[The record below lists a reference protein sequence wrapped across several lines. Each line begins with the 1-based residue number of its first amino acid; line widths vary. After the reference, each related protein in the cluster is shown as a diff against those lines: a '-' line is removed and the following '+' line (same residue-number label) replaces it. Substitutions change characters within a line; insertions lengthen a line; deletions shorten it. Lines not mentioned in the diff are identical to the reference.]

1 MDGPGRYYVYII
13 ESLYTLTCYIM
24 YIYIYIYMFKVR
36 ESRMLYV
43 VTYMQDLK
51 NQISEYHKNVIDS
64 QIQRTN

>member
-1 MDGPGRYYVYII
+1 
-13 ESLYTLTCYIM
+13 
-24 YIYIYIYMFKVR
+24 MFKVR

-51 NQISEYHKNVIDS
+51 NQISEYHKNIIDS